1 MIRRG
6 TIFLALNFAALGIG
20 GLFTGEGVPSDWYQ
34 NLDKAPWTPPG
45 WVFGFAWTS
54 IMICFGAYMTVLW
67 SSVESKKRIIIF
79 YSIQLTLNISWNPVF
94 FYYQN
99 ALVGLIIIL
108 GLTVLIWHLLL
119 NHLREL
125 RWKSLLVLP
134 YGIWLIIA
142 SSLNAYILL
151 KN

>member
-6 TIFLALNFAALGIG
+6 TIFLVLNFAALGIG

-99 ALVGLIIIL
+99 ALIGLIIIL
-108 GLTVLIWHLLL
+108 GLTVLIWYLLL
-119 NHLREL
+119 NHLQEL

>member
-108 GLTVLIWHLLL
+108 GLTVLIWYLLL
-119 NHLREL
+119 NHLQEL